1 MTHFLTMK
9 TLIRAGFMALS
20 ISSIAAAHSETA
32 RFQTPAHNFYQNNWM
47 TSD

>member
-1 MTHFLTMK
+1 MADVLTVK

-20 ISSIAAAHSETA
+20 LSSIAAAHSETA
-32 RFQTPAHNFYQNNWM
+32 PFHTPAHNFYQNDWM

>member
-1 MTHFLTMK
+1 MARFLTIK

-20 ISSIAAAHSETA
+20 ISSIAVAHSETVLFHA
-32 RFQTPAHNFYQNNWM
+32 PAHNFYQNNWT

>member
-1 MTHFLTMK
+1 MTHILTMK

-20 ISSIAAAHSETA
+20 LSSIAAAHSETA
-32 RFQTPAHNFYQNNWM
+32 PFHAPAHNFYQNNWM

>member
-1 MTHFLTMK
+1 MTHVLTMK

-20 ISSIAAAHSETA
+20 LGSISAAYSETA
-32 RFQTPAHNFYQNNWM
+32 PFHAPAHNFYQNNWM

>member
-1 MTHFLTMK
+1 MK

-32 RFQTPAHNFYQNNWM
+32 PFHGPFRNFYQNNWM
-47 TSD
+47 SSD